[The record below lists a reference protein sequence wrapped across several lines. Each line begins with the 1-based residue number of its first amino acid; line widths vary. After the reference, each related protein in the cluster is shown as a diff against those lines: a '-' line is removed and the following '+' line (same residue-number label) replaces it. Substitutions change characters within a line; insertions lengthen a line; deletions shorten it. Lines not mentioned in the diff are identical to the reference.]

1 MKKYAM
7 GKKLDR
13 YEKILYFISAVIV
26 YGFCYIYHA
35 VFQIKNIAVSGYILF
50 AAFSAIEL
58 LVIWLISKAVDVYR
72 KSTYY
77 VLDAKGITCYGF
89 RLKEYYRWSDFE
101 DARFDYA
108 RILGMRNLPVIF
120 IVAGKRLRLSSYVD
134 GFNDLN
140 LKLLSHIGPVVS
152 DDLKEKLPTFQ

>member
-58 LVIWLISKAVDVYR
+58 LVIWQISKAVDVYR

-101 DARFDYA
+101 EAASIMPEPGDAES
-108 RILGMRNLPVIF
+108 
-120 IVAGKRLRLSSYVD
+120 AGYLYRGGKTSSSL
-134 GFNDLN
+134 FLC
-140 LKLLSHIGPVVS
+140 
-152 DDLKEKLPTFQ
+152 

>member
-89 RLKEYYRWSDFE
+89 RLKEYYRLCQNPG
-101 DARFDYA
+101 DAES
-108 RILGMRNLPVIF
+108 
-120 IVAGKRLRLSSYVD
+120 AGYLYRGGKTSSSL
-134 GFNDLN
+134 FLC
-140 LKLLSHIGPVVS
+140 
-152 DDLKEKLPTFQ
+152 

>member
-50 AAFSAIEL
+50 AAFSADRASCDLADQQGGGCIPEEYL
-58 LVIWLISKAVDVYR
+58 LCSGCEGNYLLRIPTER
-72 KSTYY
+72 
-77 VLDAKGITCYGF
+77 VLSLVGF
-89 RLKEYYRWSDFE
+89 
-101 DARFDYA
+101 
-108 RILGMRNLPVIF
+108 
-120 IVAGKRLRLSSYVD
+120 
-134 GFNDLN
+134 
-140 LKLLSHIGPVVS
+140 
-152 DDLKEKLPTFQ
+152 

>member
-26 YGFCYIYHA
+26 YGFFYIYHA

-77 VLDAKGITCYGF
+77 VLDAK
-89 RLKEYYRWSDFE
+89 
-101 DARFDYA
+101 
-108 RILGMRNLPVIF
+108 
-120 IVAGKRLRLSSYVD
+120 
-134 GFNDLN
+134 
-140 LKLLSHIGPVVS
+140 
-152 DDLKEKLPTFQ
+152 

>member
-1 MKKYAM
+1 MLRNRKNDTETLVIAKFFAQ
-7 GKKLDR
+7 
-13 YEKILYFISAVIV
+13 LYPDIF
-26 YGFCYIYHA
+26 
-35 VFQIKNIAVSGYILF
+35 LF

-77 VLDAKGITCYGF
+77 VLDAKGISCYGF

-101 DARFDYA
+101 EARFDYA

-120 IVAGKRLRLSSYVD
+120 IVAGKRLRLSSYVE

-140 LKLLSHIGPVVS
+140 LKILSHIESVVS

>member
-50 AAFSAIEL
+50 AAFSAIEF

-101 DARFDYA
+101 EARFDYA

-120 IVAGKRLRLSSYVD
+120 IVAGKRLRLSFFLD
-134 GFNDLN
+134 WFKDLDPEI
-140 LKLLSHIGPVVS
+140 LLPIGAVGRG
-152 DDLKEKLPTFQ
+152 DLKENVPAFQ